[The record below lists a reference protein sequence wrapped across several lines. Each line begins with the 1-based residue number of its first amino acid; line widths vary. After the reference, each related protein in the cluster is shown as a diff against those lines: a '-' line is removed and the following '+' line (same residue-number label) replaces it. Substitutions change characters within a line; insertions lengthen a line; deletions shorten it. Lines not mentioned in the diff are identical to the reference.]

1 LSKSIVRRQFFQSAV
16 IVEEEASVVR
26 RIFEQYAAGRRQ
38 VSARPAGA
46 NAAEISAPARIRPWK
61 KQGFQLRELAAVT
74 PKVQSTQI
82 EWLLK
87 PTDPGPWPRIFAFA

>member
-1 LSKSIVRRQFFQSAV
+1 LSKSIVLRQFFQSAV

-46 NAAEISAPARIRPWK
+46 HAAEISAPGANSTLK